1 MVDVNKYI
9 EEELMK
15 DELVITKAMLIE
27 KQKDASKVRNILN
40 KVNQIVKNNP
50 EKIKLLLE
58 ILKYILLNSK
68 SEEIR
73 NEADRIIKEYKGGE
87 EAVLNM
93 VTVYNKALDEQREAG
108 IKEGKIAGIKE
119 GQKSGDRQ
127 RQIKTAKRLLKE
139 KMKPEFIAKITD
151 LSIEEIEKLK

>member
-1 MVDVNKYI
+1 M
-9 EEELMK
+9 
-15 DELVITKAMLIE
+15 
-27 KQKDASKVRNILN
+27 
-40 KVNQIVKNNP
+40 
-50 EKIKLLLE
+50 
-58 ILKYILLNSK
+58 
-68 SEEIR
+68 
-73 NEADRIIKEYKGGE
+73 
-87 EAVLNM
+87 LNM

-151 LSIEEIEKLK
+151 LTIEEIEKLK

>member
-1 MVDVNKYI
+1 MNK
-9 EEELMK
+9 
-15 DELVITKAMLIE
+15 
-27 KQKDASKVRNILN
+27 KQKDASKVRDILN

-108 IKEGKIAGIKE
+108 IKEG
-119 GQKSGDRQ
+119 QKSGDRQ

>member
-1 MVDVNKYI
+1 MDINKYT

-27 KQKDASKVRNILN
+27 KQKDARKVRDILN

-50 EKIKLLLE
+50 EKIKLLVE

-73 NEADRIIKEYKGGE
+73 KEVDKIIKEYKGGE
-87 EAVLNM
+87 EAMLNM
-93 VTVYNKALDEQREAG
+93 VTVFNKALDEQKKAG
-108 IKEGKIAGIKE
+108 IKEGK
-119 GQKSGDRQ
+119 
-127 RQIKTAKRLLKE
+127 IKTAKRLLKE

>member
-27 KQKDASKVRNILN
+27 KQKDARKVRDILN

-108 IKEGKIAGIKE
+108 IKEG
-119 GQKSGDRQ
+119 QKSGDRQ

-139 KMKPEFIAKITD
+139 KMKLEFIAKITD

>member
-1 MVDVNKYI
+1 MNK
-9 EEELMK
+9 
-15 DELVITKAMLIE
+15 
-27 KQKDASKVRNILN
+27 KQKDARKVRDILN
-40 KVNQIVKNNP
+40 KVNQIVKDNP

-73 NEADRIIKEYKGGE
+73 KEADKIIKEYKGGE

-93 VTVYNKALDEQREAG
+93 VTVYNKALDEQREKG
-108 IKEGKIAGIKE
+108 E
-119 GQKSGDRQ
+119 KSGDRQ
-127 RQIKTAKRLLKE
+127 RQIKTAKRLIKE
-139 KMKPEFIAKITD
+139 KMKLEFIAKITD

>member
-27 KQKDASKVRNILN
+27 KQKDARKIRDILN
-40 KVNQIVKNNP
+40 KVNQIVKDKP
-50 EKIKLLLE
+50 EKVNLLQE
-58 ILKYILLNSK
+58 ILEYILLNAK
-68 SEEIR
+68 NEEIR
-73 NEADRIIKEYKGGE
+73 REVDKIIKENKGGE

-108 IKEGKIAGIKE
+108 IKEGKKE
-119 GQKSGDRQ
+119 GQKTGDRQ

-151 LSIEEIEKLK
+151 LSIEEKEKLK

>member
-1 MVDVNKYI
+1 M
-9 EEELMK
+9 
-15 DELVITKAMLIE
+15 
-27 KQKDASKVRNILN
+27 
-40 KVNQIVKNNP
+40 
-50 EKIKLLLE
+50 
-58 ILKYILLNSK
+58 
-68 SEEIR
+68 
-73 NEADRIIKEYKGGE
+73 
-87 EAVLNM
+87 LNM

>member
-1 MVDVNKYI
+1 MNK
-9 EEELMK
+9 
-15 DELVITKAMLIE
+15 
-27 KQKDASKVRNILN
+27 KQKDASKVRDILN

-73 NEADRIIKEYKGGE
+73 KEADKIIKEHKGGE
-87 EAVLNM
+87 ETVLNM

-119 GQKSGDRQ
+119 GKIAGIKEGQKTGDRQ

-139 KMKPEFIAKITD
+139 KMKPEFISKITD

>member
-1 MVDVNKYI
+1 MQRPLEWYKEIDKEFELVDVNKYT

-27 KQKDASKVRNILN
+27 KQKDARKVIDILN
-40 KVNQIVKNNP
+40 KINQIVKNKP

-58 ILKYILLNSK
+58 ILKFILLNSK

-73 NEADRIIKEYKGGE
+73 KEADKIIKEYKGGE

-93 VTVYNKALDEQREAG
+93 VNIYNKALDEQRDA
-108 IKEGKIAGIKE
+108 
-119 GQKSGDRQ
+119 GDRQ

>member
-27 KQKDASKVRNILN
+27 KQKDASKVRDILN

-108 IKEGKIAGIKE
+108 IKEG
-119 GQKSGDRQ
+119 QKSGDRQ

>member
-1 MVDVNKYI
+1 MVDVNKYT

-27 KQKDASKVRNILN
+27 KQKDARKVRDILN

-73 NEADRIIKEYKGGE
+73 KEADKIIKEYKGGE

-93 VTVYNKALDEQREAG
+93 VTVYNKALDEQRNV
-108 IKEGKIAGIKE
+108 
-119 GQKSGDRQ
+119 GDRQ

-139 KMKPEFIAKITD
+139 KMKLEFIAKITD

>member
-1 MVDVNKYI
+1 
-9 EEELMK
+9 MK

-27 KQKDASKVRNILN
+27 KQKDARKVRDILN
-40 KVNQIVKNNP
+40 KVNQIVKDNP

-73 NEADRIIKEYKGGE
+73 KEADKIIKEYKGGE

-93 VTVYNKALDEQREAG
+93 VTVYNKALDEQRNV
-108 IKEGKIAGIKE
+108 
-119 GQKSGDRQ
+119 GDRQ

-139 KMKPEFIAKITD
+139 KMKLEFIAKITD

>member
-1 MVDVNKYI
+1 MNK
-9 EEELMK
+9 
-15 DELVITKAMLIE
+15 
-27 KQKDASKVRNILN
+27 KQKDASKVRDILN

-73 NEADRIIKEYKGGE
+73 KEADKIIKEYKGGE

-93 VTVYNKALDEQREAG
+93 VTVYNKALDEQRE
-108 IKEGKIAGIKE
+108 K
-119 GQKSGDRQ
+119 GQKAGDRQ
-127 RQIKTAKRLLKE
+127 RQIKTAKRLIKE

>member
-1 MVDVNKYI
+1 MNK
-9 EEELMK
+9 
-15 DELVITKAMLIE
+15 
-27 KQKDASKVRNILN
+27 KQKDASKVRDILN

-73 NEADRIIKEYKGGE
+73 KEADKIIKEYKGGE

-108 IKEGKIAGIKE
+108 IKEGKKE
-119 GQKSGDRQ
+119 GQKTGDRQ
-127 RQIKTAKRLLKE
+127 RQIKTAKRLIKE

>member
-1 MVDVNKYI
+1 
-9 EEELMK
+9 MK

-27 KQKDASKVRNILN
+27 KQKDARKVRDILN
-40 KVNQIVKNNP
+40 KVNQIVKDKP

-73 NEADRIIKEYKGGE
+73 KEADKIIKEHKGGE
-87 EAVLNM
+87 ETVLNM

-119 GQKSGDRQ
+119 GKKEGQKTGDRQ

-139 KMKPEFIAKITD
+139 KMKPEFISKITD

>member
-1 MVDVNKYI
+1 MNK
-9 EEELMK
+9 
-15 DELVITKAMLIE
+15 
-27 KQKDASKVRNILN
+27 KQKDASKVRDILN
-40 KVNQIVKNNP
+40 KVNQIVKDNP

-73 NEADRIIKEYKGGE
+73 KEADKIIKEYKGGE

-93 VTVYNKALDEQREAG
+93 VTVYNKALDEQRNV
-108 IKEGKIAGIKE
+108 
-119 GQKSGDRQ
+119 GDRQ

-139 KMKPEFIAKITD
+139 KMKLEFIAKITD